1 MTFLLS
7 EDEALRNLLLGM
19 TVSDQKS
26 TSDSLKTVTNKSLTA
41 NVATLTTSTAHGFA
55 VGDSI
60 TVTGVGAPFNGS
72 YVVTVVPTPTTVRY
86 AKTNVD
92 VTSAVATGTV
102 TNGVLR
108 KVTVYFGQPDQEIR
122 EQSYPYI
129 TIDMID
135 IAEDF
140 ARAHRG
146 LAKPSYLPDPATD
159 KSGNSVYDEETDSWY
174 IHWPIPVNIDYQ
186 ITTYSRQPRHDRQIL
201 AQMLSTKI
209 PMRFAVLEPDDGTVR
224 RLDLLDV
231 SKRDVTEQGKR
242 LFMNAFTV
250 RVSSEITSQTYT
262 QVYKTLQVIGTGT
275 SGDFVQGQTQS
286 PFTAVDSWINP

>member
-1 MTFLLS
+1 MTFLIS

-19 TVSDQKS
+19 TVVDQKANNDN
-26 TSDSLKTVTNKSLTA
+26 TSRSVK
-41 NVATLTTSTAHGFA
+41 
-55 VGDSI
+55 
-60 TVTGVGAPFNGS
+60 
-72 YVVTVVPTPTTVRY
+72 
-86 AKTNVD
+86 
-92 VTSAVATGTV
+92 
-102 TNGVLR
+102 
-108 KVTVYFGQPDQEIR
+108 VYFGQPDQEIR

-135 IAEDF
+135 IAEDP

-146 LAKPSYLPDPATD
+146 LVKPEYLPNPTSSP
-159 KSGNSVYDEETDSWY
+159 SGTGTYSASTNDWY
-174 IHWPIPVNIDYQ
+174 INYPIPVNIDYQ
-186 ITTYSRQPRHDRQIL
+186 VTTYSRQPRHDRQIL
-201 AQMLSTKI
+201 AQMLSNKI

-262 QVYKTLQVIGTGT
+262 QVYKTLKIIGTGT
-275 SGDFVQGQTQS
+275 AGSFVQGQTS
-286 PFTAVDSWINP
+286 YPFTAVDSWTNP